1 MRMLAAL
8 SYWLA
13 WWLYRPLLALVS
25 FKATPAN
32 PVERLQLDPA
42 KPLVFVLPTR
52 SWIDLFALDKVCR
65 HYGLPRPQRT
75 GASLPTAGRAGCV
88 YLPALLETRVRTT
101 ELSQVLLSVA
111 QDPAF
116 DIQIVP
122 VSIFWGRDPGSET
135 SLWKLLFA
143 DIPQAGSVRKFFIS
157 AVNSRN
163 MLANFAQPVSFRA
176 QVEQDQDAAKAIKKL
191 IRVLHFHFLR
201 ARTAALGPELPPRRL
216 MLDRVVNSRGVRRA
230 IEEEAKAKGQTLE
243 QVRKRAM
250 RLADE
255 IGADYSSA
263 AINFL
268 ERILTIF
275 VWQRVFRGVDVQ
287 NLDRVRELAQNH
299 EIIYLP
305 SHRSHADYLLLS
317 YTLYHQGLVPPHIAA
332 GINLNFWPVGGLLR
346 RCGAFYMRRKF
357 VGDPLYTAVF
367 RGYVDALI
375 AKGYAIEFFPEGG
388 RSRTGRLLTAKT
400 GLLSMVVESALR
412 SRARPVMIVPVY
424 IGYDKVWEVGSYFKE
439 LKGGAKQKE
448 SAEGLLKAGKILT
461 KSHGKAYL
469 NFGEPIALQAYA
481 DAQLPG
487 WREHFG
493 GSADAQPDSRP
504 EGYPDFVRQ
513 LAEENMRRINA
524 AAVANPCG
532 LSAVALLASPRGAA
546 SEDEI
551 VEQIGHLAWLLKGE
565 PYSQQLYIPDANP
578 KTVLDWA
585 APVSRLLRVPHPWG
599 DLVGCASRDAVLL
612 TYNRNNIQHLFAFP
626 SLIASLFRTRARL
639 SEEAI
644 LTGCRALY
652 PFLRTE
658 FFLRWPVEEIEPV
671 VQRTLAL
678 MAQLGLLR
686 RDGDDFWRPDVT
698 QKSFSTLAMLGRI
711 LGETLERYGMTA
723 LLLAEERKTPQ
734 NLLRSRF
741 EQDCRL
747 LAERMAVLTGRDAP
761 EFFDPALF
769 KGYLNTLI
777 GMGLVAETGSGEKD
791 TLLTVDARIDRIAER
806 SLELLSDESRQT
818 LLQLLSRRRE
828 TTLTG
833 GEAGAEKASSSP

>member
-25 FKATPAN
+25 FKVTPEN
-32 PVERLQLDPA
+32 LQDRLGLDPA

-101 ELSQVLLSVA
+101 ELSQVLLDVA
-111 QDPAF
+111 KDPAF

-122 VSIFWGRDPGSET
+122 VSVFWGRDPGSET

-157 AVNSRN
+157 VVNSRN

-191 IRVLHFHFLR
+191 IRALHFHFLR
-201 ARTAALGPELPPRRL
+201 ARTAALGPELPPRRI
-216 MLDRVVNSRGVRRA
+216 MLERVVNSKLVRRA
-230 IEEEAKAKGQTLE
+230 IEQESKDKNLTIE
-243 QVRKRAM
+243 QARRRARK
-250 RLADE
+250 LADE

-268 ERILTIF
+268 ERLLTLF
-275 VWQRVFRGVDVQ
+275 VWERVFRGVDVQ

-357 VGDPLYTAVF
+357 AGDPLYTAVF

-388 RSRTGRLLTAKT
+388 RSRTGRLLAPKT

-469 NFGEPIALQAYA
+469 NFGEPIPLQAYA
-481 DAQLPG
+481 DQHLPD

-493 GSADAQPDSRP
+493 AEASAEDSRP
-504 EGYPDFVRQ
+504 EGYPAFVRT
-513 LAEENMRRINA
+513 LAEENMRRVNA

-578 KTVLDWA
+578 KSVLEWA
-585 APVSRLLRVPHPWG
+585 GPVSRLLRVPHPWG

-639 SEEAI
+639 SEDAV

-658 FFLRWPVEEIEPV
+658 FFLHWPADGIEPV
-671 VQRTLAL
+671 ARRTLAV
-678 MAQLGLLR
+678 MVNLGLLR
-686 RDGDDFWRPDVT
+686 QDGDDLWRPDVT
-698 QKSFSTLAMLGRI
+698 SKAFSTLAMLGRI

-723 LLLAEERKTPQ
+723 LLLAEERRTPQ
-734 NLLRSRF
+734 NLLRSKF

-777 GMGLVAETGSGEKD
+777 GMGLVTETGSGEKD
-791 TLLTVDARIDRIAER
+791 KALVVDARIDRIAER

-818 LLQLLSRRRE
+818 LLQLLSRRRD

-833 GEAGAEKASSSP
+833 ADSPAEKASSSP

>member
-1 MRMLAAL
+1 MLAAL

-25 FKATPAN
+25 FKVTPEN
-32 PVERLQLDPA
+32 LQERLGLDPA

-65 HYGLPRPQRT
+65 RYGLPRPQRT

-101 ELSQVLLSVA
+101 ELSQVLLDVA
-111 QDPAF
+111 KDPAF

-122 VSIFWGRDPGSET
+122 VSVFWGRDPGSET

-157 AVNSRN
+157 VVNSRN

-191 IRVLHFHFLR
+191 IRALHFHFLR
-201 ARTAALGPELPPRRL
+201 ARTAALGPELPPRRI
-216 MLDRVVNSRGVRRA
+216 MLERVVNSKLVRRA
-230 IEEEAKAKGQTLE
+230 IEQESKDKNLTIE
-243 QVRKRAM
+243 QARRRARK
-250 RLADE
+250 LADE

-268 ERILTIF
+268 ERVLTLF

-287 NLDRVRELAQNH
+287 NMDRVRELAQNH

-357 VGDPLYTAVF
+357 AGDPLYTAVF

-375 AKGYAIEFFPEGG
+375 AKGYAIEFFPEA
-388 RSRTGRLLTAKT
+388 GRLLAPKT
-400 GLLSMVVESALR
+400 GLLAMVVESALR

-469 NFGEPIALQAYA
+469 NFGEPIPLHSYA
-481 DAQLPG
+481 DQHLPG
-487 WREHFG
+487 WRGHFG
-493 GSADAQPDSRP
+493 SDESAEESRP
-504 EGYPDFVRQ
+504 EGYPAFVRL
-513 LAEENMRRINA
+513 LAEENMRRVNA

-578 KTVLDWA
+578 KSVLEWA
-585 APVSRLLRVPHPWG
+585 GPVSRLLRVPHPWG

-639 SEEAI
+639 SEDAV

-658 FFLRWPVEEIEPV
+658 FFLHWPADEIEPV
-671 VQRTLAL
+671 ARRTLAV
-678 MAQLGLLR
+678 MVNLGLLR
-686 RDGDDFWRPDVT
+686 RDGDDLWRPDVT
-698 QKSFSTLAMLGRI
+698 SKAFSTLAMLGRI

-723 LLLAEERKTPQ
+723 LLLAEERRTPQ
-734 NLLRSRF
+734 NLLRSKF

-777 GMGLVAETGSGEKD
+777 GMGLVTETGSGEKD
-791 TLLTVDARIDRIAER
+791 KALVVDARIDRIAER

-818 LLQLLSRRRE
+818 LLQLLSRRRD

-833 GEAGAEKASSSP
+833 VDSPAEKAPSSP